1 MSLDIQTIQLLI
13 KGTQTPASSS
23 FSTLTDVIQI
33 VFTDDLN
40 DGTGADFADVV
51 YHSSGRNLAASAN
64 ETFDLAGGITD
75 KFGNT
80 ITMATVKAIYVK
92 NTSATE
98 GTNIEVG
105 NATSNAWNGWTS
117 VAGSSIT
124 VGQGGMIALF
134 DPTANAMEVT
144 AGTGDILKVENLD
157 GSNAATYDIIIIGAT
172 SLTT

>member
-1 MSLDIQTIQLLI
+1 MSLDVEKINFLI
-13 KGTQTPASSS
+13 KATQTPTSSS
-23 FSTLTDVIQI
+23 FSTLTDVVSIGFI
-33 VFTDDLN
+33 DELN
-40 DGTGADFADVV
+40 DGTGADFADQI
-51 YHSSGRNLAASAN
+51 YHSSGRSLAASAN

-80 ITMATVKAIYVK
+80 LTMATVKLLYIK
-92 NTSATE
+92 NTSAE

-124 VGQGGMIALF
+124 VGGGGMIALF
-134 DPTANAMEVT
+134 DPTANAMEIT
-144 AGTGDILKVENLD
+144 AGTGDILKIENLD
-157 GSNAATYDIIIIGAT
+157 GSNSATYDILIIGAS